1 MDTDDYYFMETEQR
15 PTNPI
20 RSGDDDDDDD
30 EMEMMRGWVGG
41 YGGYCTETKR
51 LCAHIKSTD
60 IETDRQ
66 TRIRY
71 NNGGGSR
78 GGQVGLGWVML
89 SL

>member
-1 MDTDDYYFMETEQR
+1 MDTDDYYFMQTEQR

-20 RSGDDDDDDD
+20 RSGDDDDDD

-66 TRIRY
+66 TRITT
-71 NNGGGSR
+71 
-78 GGQVGLGWVML
+78 VVVCEVVKLGWVGL
-89 SL
+89 C

>member
-1 MDTDDYYFMETEQR
+1 MDTDDYYFMQTEQR

-20 RSGDDDDDDD
+20 RSGDDDDDD

-66 TRIRY
+66 TRRTT
-71 NNGGGSR
+71 
-78 GGQVGLGWVML
+78 VVVCEVVKLGWVGL
-89 SL
+89 C

>member
-1 MDTDDYYFMETEQR
+1 MDTDDDYFMQTEQR

-20 RSGDDDDDDD
+20 RSGDDDDDD

-66 TRIRY
+66 TRITT
-71 NNGGGSR
+71 
-78 GGQVGLGWVML
+78 VVVCEVVKLGWVGL
-89 SL
+89 C